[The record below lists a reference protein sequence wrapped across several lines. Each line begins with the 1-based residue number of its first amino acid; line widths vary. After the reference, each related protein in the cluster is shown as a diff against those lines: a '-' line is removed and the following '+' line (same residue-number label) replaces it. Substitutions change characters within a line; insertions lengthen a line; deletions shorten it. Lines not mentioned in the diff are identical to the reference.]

1 MTGSSC
7 RRGGRAWREGVQ
19 RQEWCP
25 DTCKGRKVLLCFIC
39 SNTLDNKLLSFSI
52 FQCNIIRGGPTLV
65 VLVKFPPEIALS
77 PPPLLRILF
86 SRKWS
91 RFLLMRCWSVV
102 VKFEKLAWLSS
113 YFVQVGPRQIKWVSC
128 HENTPNNVINHELL
142 RSQFLQTYN
151 FPHLDI
157 SAATSQT
164 SRKNTLWRYVYIRL
178 KRQVSGLNHS
188 KWLSISRL
196 ELHLVYWWHFP
207 DRLKTELCQ

>member
-1 MTGSSC
+1 MGQGSPVDSC
-7 RRGGRAWREGVQ
+7 MIDCTPLG
-19 RQEWCP
+19 
-25 DTCKGRKVLLCFIC
+25 
-39 SNTLDNKLLSFSI
+39 SFSK
-52 FQCNIIRGGPTLV
+52 QNNLTYYKALDSRHRSWHSCIIPFWLRGSDLYFCPV
-65 VLVKFPPEIALS
+65 V
-77 PPPLLRILF
+77 
-86 SRKWS
+86 
-91 RFLLMRCWSVV
+91 
-102 VKFEKLAWLSS
+102 
-113 YFVQVGPRQIKWVSC
+113 GRQIKWVSC

-164 SRKNTLWRYVYIRL
+164 SRKTTLWGYVYIRL
-178 KRQVSGLNHS
+178 NRQVSGLNHS

>member
-1 MTGSSC
+1 MRTGSSC

-25 DTCKGRKVLLCFIC
+25 DTCKDRKVLLCFIC

-77 PPPLLRILF
+77 QPPLLRILF

-113 YFVQVGPRQIKWVSC
+113 YFVQVGPRQIKWVSY
-128 HENTPNNVINHELL
+128 HENTLNNVINHELL
-142 RSQFLQTYN
+142 IRQ
-151 FPHLDI
+151 
-157 SAATSQT
+157 TSQL
-164 SRKNTLWRYVYIRL
+164 R
-178 KRQVSGLNHS
+178 KRQN
-188 KWLSISRL
+188 WLSIYEDPPWHLYVSRL
-196 ELHLVYWWHFP
+196 PMSSGNSFLMYLVFIRTVGNLSNTTP
-207 DRLKTELCQ
+207 SATKPEKSFN